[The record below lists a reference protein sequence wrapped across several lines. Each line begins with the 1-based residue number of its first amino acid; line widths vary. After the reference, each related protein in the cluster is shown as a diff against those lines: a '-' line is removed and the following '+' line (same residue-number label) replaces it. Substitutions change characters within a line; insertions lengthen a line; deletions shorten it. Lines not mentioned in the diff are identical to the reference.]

1 MAHNSEEMKNIE
13 MNEIDQKVVSCCIV
27 VLRLLLWNKNVI
39 KICKEILESQ
49 TKKMMCVVYNFTIE
63 KEFSRNE

>member
-39 KICKEILESQ
+39 KSV
-49 TKKMMCVVYNFTIE
+49 KKA
-63 KEFSRNE
+63 